1 MRWKRR
7 QTIIFISAKKHPAVA
22 EDSVAAVAVAT
33 EDIAMSR
40 RKEGSISA
48 ALAAA
53 TCSLLG
59 TGIPTA
65 VDAQEEPTWDF
76 NTSLLYYG
84 EDEDRVQEFSLKSII
99 SRMFADDR
107 VLTFGLTVDG
117 LTGATPSGAIPLDTV
132 QTITNASGNSVY
144 TVPAGELPLDEEFRD
159 TRVAITANWQQPVG
173 ESSQMNW
180 GFSASKEYDYL
191 HLGVSGRFAKDFN
204 KRNTTVSAGFA
215 FSSDENDPIGGTPAG
230 LSSVLD
236 VGDLSN
242 RGGTDDKDIVDFV
255 VGVSQVMSR
264 NLVAQTNY
272 SYSNESGYLSNPFKI
287 LSVVDGTTG
296 DTIGRVPAP
305 AGGPTHEFLFE
316 NRPDDRTKHS
326 LFTQAKYYMNGNV
339 LDASYRYMTD
349 DWEIDSH
356 TVDLRYR
363 WPVGNDKYFEPHLRF
378 YTQTEAEFYRLSI
391 TDGAPLPLYASSDYR
406 LGNFDAITAGVKYGW
421 KTHNQNDMSVRV
433 EFYQQSGSVPNGQI
447 IGNQAGRD
455 NYPDLNALIVQFS
468 YRFKK

>member
-1 MRWKRR
+1 M
-7 QTIIFISAKKHPAVA
+7 AAVDLA
-22 EDSVAAVAVAT
+22 AAVAVVT
-33 EDIAMSR
+33 EEITMN
-40 RKEGSISA
+40 RKKETSISA
-48 ALAAA
+48 ALATA

-59 TGIPTA
+59 SGIPVA
-65 VDAQEEPTWDF
+65 VDAQEEPAWDF

-107 VLTFGLTVDG
+107 VLTFGLTIDG
-117 LTGATPSGAIPLDTV
+117 LTGASPSGAIPLDGV

-144 TVPAGELPLDEEFRD
+144 AVPAGELPLDEEFRD
-159 TRVAITANWQQPVG
+159 TRVAITTNWQQPVG

-191 HLGVSGRFAKDFN
+191 HLGVSGRYSKDFN

-215 FSSDENDPIGGTPAG
+215 FSSDENDPVGGAPAG
-230 LSSVLD
+230 LTSVLD

-242 RGGTDDKDIVDFV
+242 RSGTGDKDIVDFV
-255 VGVSQVMSR
+255 VGVSQVLTK
-264 NLVAQTNY
+264 NLVVQANY
-272 SYSNESGYLSNPFKI
+272 SYSNESGYLNNPYKI
-287 LSVVDGTTG
+287 LSVVDGITG

-305 AGGPTHEFLFE
+305 GVGGPTREYLFE

-326 LFTQAKYYMNGNV
+326 LYTQAKYYMGGNV

-363 WPVGNDKYFEPHLRF
+363 WPVGDGRYFEPHLRF
-378 YTQTEAEFYRLSI
+378 YAQTEAEFYRLSI
-391 TDGAPLPLYASSDYR
+391 SDGAPLPLYASSDYR

-421 KTHNQNDMSVRV
+421 KTHKQNDMSVRV
-433 EFYQQSGSVPNGQI
+433 ELYQQSGSVPNGQI

-468 YRFKK
+468 YRFRK